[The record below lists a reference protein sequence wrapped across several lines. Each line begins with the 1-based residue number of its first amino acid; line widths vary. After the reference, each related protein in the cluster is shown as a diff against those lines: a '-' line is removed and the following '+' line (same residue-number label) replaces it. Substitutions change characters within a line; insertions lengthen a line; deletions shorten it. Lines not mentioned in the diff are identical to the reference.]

1 MEIFTAHSSV
11 TYLNTAVAHAL
22 LCPCVYIIYIV
33 HRPTY
38 MIYLIPYYTEFFN
51 VLNSQT
57 VVFIQHNDPYLL
69 TITISVL

>member
-1 MEIFTAHSSV
+1 MEIFTAHYFV

-22 LCPCVYIIYIV
+22 PCPYVYIIYIV

-38 MIYLIPYYTEFFN
+38 MIYLIPYYTELFN

-57 VVFIQHNDPYLL
+57 KFSNLYEFSP
-69 TITISVL
+69 SNCCN